1 MSLPRPL
8 PKSLLKRMYM
18 KTLYEHKR
26 PGGRY
31 NNVGWNYGGILRNS
45 MPEFFNI
52 PNGLTEKELS
62 NGTRA
67 VFELERDGY
76 IMQDHSQSETFKIL
90 TDKGKKVV
98 EQKLEDMELPSID
111 IDQLLTQEDLKN
123 KVQDEFLEGDYETA
137 IFKAY
142 KLLEEKVRIKANQP
156 YNIVGAELMSKA
168 FNPNNGILNH
178 PEAQTAAE
186 KEGFHHLMRGA
197 IMWFKNPSSHR
208 TVGYDKSEQAAHILV
223 FANFLLDMV
232 EQC

>member
-8 PKSLLKRMYM
+8 PKNLLKKMYM

-31 NNVGWNYGGILRNS
+31 NNVGSNYGGILRYS

-52 PNGLTEKELS
+52 PNGITEEELS

-90 TDKGKKVV
+90 TNKGKKVV

-142 KLLEEKVRIKANQP
+142 KLLEEKVRIKAIQP
-156 YNIVGAELMSKA
+156 YNIVGADLMSKA

-186 KEGFHHLMRGA
+186 KEGLHHLMRGA

-208 TVGYDKSEQAAHILV
+208 TVGYDKSEQTAHVLA